1 MHGVVESGER
11 VGGAAPG
18 RRCSAHHALSL
29 RHPKGQC
36 VFEACIKPATVT
48 LEDAVSRFTSAAVR
62 GSGKRVSRHP
72 GLAQARSVRLAS
84 LPPSSRS
91 LPPTIFPTL
100 KRASPQNFRDVHP
113 LPAPRLGRIGRW
125 DLDQHAFVGL
135 DHHGCVSFT
144 VFPPWSNYT
153 EILPSTPTPGPDT
166 ITWTCV
172 ARDLRTPNH
181 VTSALIHPLASQV
194 RRHGSHLF
202 RCCSRKHGHDLA
214 PQPDLSCC

>member
-62 GSGKRVSRHP
+62 GSGKRGSRHP

-100 KRASPQNFRDVHP
+100 KRASPQTSAMYTHSLLLALVASAAGISINTP
-113 LPAPRLGRIGRW
+113 LSDWTTTGAFLLQFFLPGRIILKFCLLRPPQDLTRSPGR
-125 DLDQHAFVGL
+125 
-135 DHHGCVSFT
+135 
-144 VFPPWSNYT
+144 
-153 EILPSTPTPGPDT
+153 
-166 ITWTCV
+166 
-172 ARDLRTPNH
+172 
-181 VTSALIHPLASQV
+181 AS
-194 RRHGSHLF
+194 RGISE
-202 RCCSRKHGHDLA
+202 
-214 PQPDLSCC
+214 PQIMSPAH